1 MITRRK
7 PCDKPPPGQEI
18 HSSCPGFLS
27 KGGFPI
33 APLNPFG
40 FLVDGETREILE
52 GFPIALQ
59 TSFGL
64 RVVVGVR
71 E

>member
-1 MITRRK
+1 MITGRK

-18 HSSCPGFLS
+18 HSSCPGFL
-27 KGGFPI
+27 
-33 APLNPFG
+33 
-40 FLVDGETREILE
+40 ELE

-64 RVVVGVR
+64 RVVVEVR